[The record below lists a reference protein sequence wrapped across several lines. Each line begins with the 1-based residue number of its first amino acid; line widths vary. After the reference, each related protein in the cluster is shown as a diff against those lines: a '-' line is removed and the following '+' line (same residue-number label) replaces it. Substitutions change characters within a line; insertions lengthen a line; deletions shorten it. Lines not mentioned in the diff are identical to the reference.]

1 MEFIDIVTQGIMD
14 AINLLDYLKKKI
26 SQRREDI
33 KVAMETGNIPSFDEY
48 KFCVGQIR
56 GLAFVED
63 EIRRILKNSEEAD
76 E

>member
-1 MEFIDIVTQGIMD
+1 MDINV
-14 AINLLDYLKKKI
+14 LEYLKKKI
-26 SQRREDI
+26 NQRRDDI

-63 EIRRILKNSEEAD
+63 EIRRITKNNEAD
-76 E
+76 DD

>member
-1 MEFIDIVTQGIMD
+1 MDINVLDFIR
-14 AINLLDYLKKKI
+14 KKI
-26 SQRREDI
+26 NQRRDDI

-63 EIRRILKNSEEAD
+63 EIRRILKNNEEAD

>member
-1 MEFIDIVTQGIMD
+1 MD

-26 SQRREDI
+26 AQRRDDI

-56 GLAFVED
+56 GLAVVED
-63 EIRRILKNSEEAD
+63 EIRRILKYNEEAD